1 MDSLRISLTYEP
13 DYHFKMSK
21 IGAPFDLD
29 RIAEECASVLKTD
42 YSDDL
47 DKLFKLGGS
56 SGGARYY

>member
-1 MDSLRISLTYEP
+1 
-13 DYHFKMSK
+13 MSK
-21 IGAPFDLD
+21 IGAPSDLD
-29 RIAEECASVLKTD
+29 RIAEEWASILKTD